1 MYVPCV
7 SELDLTYR
15 WPWVSV
21 GDRVNVF
28 NLRQNETAWAR
39 YDLRQFALASG
50 HLMCPGHRLL
60 AWAALPR
67 LQTVRARVVCVVG
80 LSPPSPSPPK
90 SPNVLRSRVVV
101 GPVPAASRACASV
114 FTIFT
119 IFTTV
124 TKITY
129 NDATRAC

>member
-39 YDLRQFALASG
+39 YDLRQCALASG
-50 HLMCPGHRLL
+50 HLICPGHGLL

-67 LQTVRARVVCVVG
+67 LQTA
-80 LSPPSPSPPK
+80 
-90 SPNVLRSRVVV
+90 
-101 GPVPAASRACASV
+101 VPASSLPRSPVSAV
-114 FTIFT
+114 TD
-119 IFTTV
+119 TV
-124 TKITY
+124 CT
-129 NDATRAC
+129 ATGYCSL

>member
-39 YDLRQFALASG
+39 YDLRQCALASG
-50 HLMCPGHRLL
+50 HLICPGHRLL

-67 LQTVRARVVCVVG
+67 LQTQPYRGNRYRVYG
-80 LSPPSPSPPK
+80 NPILNAK
-90 SPNVLRSRVVV
+90 SQKSSLDRVP
-101 GPVPAASRACASV
+101 GEELMADRASRC
-114 FTIFT
+114 F
-119 IFTTV
+119 
-124 TKITY
+124 
-129 NDATRAC
+129 

>member
-39 YDLRQFALASG
+39 YDLRQCALASG
-50 HLMCPGHRLL
+50 HLICPGHGLL

-67 LQTVRARVVCVVG
+67 LQTDPSARH
-80 LSPPSPSPPK
+80 
-90 SPNVLRSRVVV
+90 
-101 GPVPAASRACASV
+101 AH
-114 FTIFT
+114 
-119 IFTTV
+119 TV
-124 TKITY
+124 
-129 NDATRAC
+129 NEPHMLGRM